1 MPLDLTG
8 SNLFFVLALFGA
20 GLFCIMKGG
29 DLFVDAATWIA
40 ESTGIPKFIIGA
52 TVVSFATTMPELLVS
67 LFSAFEGNADIAVG
81 NAVGS
86 VTANTGL
93 ILCISLVCMQCVMTR
108 RQYAGKA
115 CLLLSAICLLFVF
128 TRDGSLSLWESAAI
142 LAVFV
147 FYMAESLLAGRR
159 EQGAEQPA
167 EKPKK
172 DGRTVAW
179 NIGKFVLGAAA
190 IGGCCGIT
198 PAHIRELAR
207 TIKPLMRAEKQELP
221 KVEIVECDLKE
232 PVPLA
237 EKSSLGAKLAAGK
250 FVTSVEITPPR
261 GFDLA
266 STVAGARKCKEAGID
281 AVNLPDGPRASAR
294 ISPFAAAVAI
304 QQQVGIETVLHC
316 CCRDKSVIGLQADLL
331 GCAGMGINNILFIT
345 GDPPKLGDYP
355 FSSGVFDV
363 DSIGLVKIQSRMNR
377 GIDLGG
383 KSISAP
389 TRAVI
394 GVGADPSAIDLEREY
409 RRTCEKVEAGAEF
422 IITQPVFAIE
432 TLFAFLDRIAH
443 LKTPLIAGIWPLVSY
458 RNAEF
463 MKTEV
468 PGVVVPDAVMK
479 RMAAAGTKEE
489 QREAGLEIARES
501 IAAIRDRVQG
511 IQVSAPFG
519 NVDLALRVLK

>member
-1 MPLDLTG
+1 
-8 SNLFFVLALFGA
+8 
-20 GLFCIMKGG
+20 
-29 DLFVDAATWIA
+29 
-40 ESTGIPKFIIGA
+40 
-52 TVVSFATTMPELLVS
+52 
-67 LFSAFEGNADIAVG
+67 
-81 NAVGS
+81 
-86 VTANTGL
+86 
-93 ILCISLVCMQCVMTR
+93 
-108 RQYAGKA
+108 
-115 CLLLSAICLLFVF
+115 
-128 TRDGSLSLWESAAI
+128 
-142 LAVFV
+142 
-147 FYMAESLLAGRR
+147 
-159 EQGAEQPA
+159 
-167 EKPKK
+167 
-172 DGRTVAW
+172 
-179 NIGKFVLGAAA
+179 
-190 IGGCCGIT
+190 
-198 PAHIRELAR
+198 
-207 TIKPLMRAEKQELP
+207 
-221 KVEIVECDLKE
+221 
-232 PVPLA
+232 
-237 EKSSLGAKLAAGK
+237 
-250 FVTSVEITPPR
+250 
-261 GFDLA
+261 
-266 STVAGARKCKEAGID
+266 
-281 AVNLPDGPRASAR
+281 
-294 ISPFAAAVAI
+294 
-304 QQQVGIETVLHC
+304 
-316 CCRDKSVIGLQADLL
+316 
-331 GCAGMGINNILFIT
+331 MGINNILFIT

>member
-8 SNLFFVLALFGA
+8 SNLFFVLVLFGA

-93 ILCISLVCMQCVMTR
+93 ILCISLVCMQCAMTR

-142 LAVFV
+142 LAVFA

-190 IGGCCGIT
+190 I
-198 PAHIRELAR
+198 
-207 TIKPLMRAEKQELP
+207 
-221 KVEIVECDLKE
+221 V
-232 PVPLA
+232 
-237 EKSSLGAKLAAGK
+237 LGAQLLIDNGSMIAIGTSLPELVTTIISIRKKQASLSVGNIIGANILDLTLIMPLCALLQGRPQPIERQGMLLDIPACLVISAAVMIPALACGK
-250 FVTSVEITPPR
+250 FKRWMGI
-261 GFDLA
+261 L
-266 STVAGARKCKEAGID
+266 AGALYIAYLIMFTCFG
-281 AVNLPDGPRASAR
+281 
-294 ISPFAAAVAI
+294 VA
-304 QQQVGIETVLHC
+304 
-316 CCRDKSVIGLQADLL
+316 
-331 GCAGMGINNILFIT
+331 
-345 GDPPKLGDYP
+345 
-355 FSSGVFDV
+355 
-363 DSIGLVKIQSRMNR
+363 
-377 GIDLGG
+377 
-383 KSISAP
+383 
-389 TRAVI
+389 
-394 GVGADPSAIDLEREY
+394 
-409 RRTCEKVEAGAEF
+409 
-422 IITQPVFAIE
+422 
-432 TLFAFLDRIAH
+432 
-443 LKTPLIAGIWPLVSY
+443 
-458 RNAEF
+458 
-463 MKTEV
+463 
-468 PGVVVPDAVMK
+468 
-479 RMAAAGTKEE
+479 
-489 QREAGLEIARES
+489 
-501 IAAIRDRVQG
+501 
-511 IQVSAPFG
+511 
-519 NVDLALRVLK
+519 